1 MFLSLFSSLALFTLF
16 SWCYSNSIF
25 ITTIFRPRNTED
37 RQGICKYI
45 FTVYGN
51 YSMYT
56 TAIYTNQGND
66 LNIDASMCSVYKNV
80 VIRSFL
86 KAGLSS
92 VYLKNNS
99 IRILAAL
106 WLLAATVLV
115 NSYSGTL
122 ITSLTVTK
130 LKPTVNSLEDLAAS
144 NDLVMTVSSNSVM
157 SQNIFVSIIVTLVV
171 FHGLQRTYM
180 GKNIY
185 YNLVGLQ
192 NGTSNTLKTITAT
205 MRKHPESIYLT
216 PEEGLDR
223 LFSLKYAFPTVSYML
238 SFYLYS
244 SLQYSEPNQN

>member
-56 TAIYTNQGND
+56 TAIYTNQGN
-66 LNIDASMCSVYKNV
+66 NFSVYKNA

-205 MRKHPESIYLT
+205 MRKHPKSIYLT

-238 SFYLYS
+238 SFYL
-244 SLQYSEPNQN
+244 QYSELNQN

>member
-56 TAIYTNQGND
+56 TAIYTNQGN
-66 LNIDASMCSVYKNV
+66 NFSVYKNA

-180 GKNIY
+180 VKNIY

-205 MRKHPESIYLT
+205 MRKHPKSIYLT

-238 SFYLYS
+238 SFYL
-244 SLQYSEPNQN
+244 QYSELNQN

>member
-1 MFLSLFSSLALFTLF
+1 
-16 SWCYSNSIF
+16 
-25 ITTIFRPRNTED
+25 
-37 RQGICKYI
+37 
-45 FTVYGN
+45 
-51 YSMYT
+51 MYT
-56 TAIYTNQGND
+56 TAIYTNQGN
-66 LNIDASMCSVYKNV
+66 NFSVYKNA

-180 GKNIY
+180 VKNIY

-205 MRKHPESIYLT
+205 MRKHPKSIYLT

-238 SFYLYS
+238 SFYL
-244 SLQYSEPNQN
+244 QYSELNQN

>member
-1 MFLSLFSSLALFTLF
+1 MFLSLFSSLALFTFF

-56 TAIYTNQGND
+56 TAIYTNQGN
-66 LNIDASMCSVYKNV
+66 NFSVYKNA

-180 GKNIY
+180 VKNIY

-205 MRKHPESIYLT
+205 MRKHPKSIYLT

-238 SFYLYS
+238 SFYL
-244 SLQYSEPNQN
+244 QYSELNQN